1 MRPPRCQTCPRRI
14 KTSRAGFL
22 RHCYD
27 CRLAQGKTLLRAAK
41 VPVKMPPRPGYDP
54 VEVDAA
60 FDAAMAAIRARR
72 RAA

>member
-14 KTSRAGFL
+14 KASRKGFL

-27 CRLAQGKTLLRAAK
+27 CRSEQAKAFRKAQPKPEDD
-41 VPVKMPPRPGYDP
+41 PVKI
-54 VEVDAA
+54 DAA
-60 FDAAMAAIRARR
+60 FDAARADIQRRR